1 MEIQK
6 NSEFINGEVW
16 RTRAQ
21 RTDVHT
27 YRVCG
32 AVNMPCEQQWLG
44 DLCPS
49 CEIMFA
55 PAKSD

>member
-1 MEIQK
+1 MGIQK
-6 NSEFINGEVW
+6 NSKFINDEVW
-16 RTRAQ
+16 RMKARQTA
-21 RTDVHT
+21 VHT
-27 YRVCG
+27 CRVCG

-55 PAKSD
+55 PANC